1 MHPNESFTITLI
13 DTDMESVERNTLE
26 KVLMQTRRN
35 YPQSNIAKV
44 IQGLEFVVSRNSKSV
59 FYDSNTIVIPLE
71 LLSALLQEEE

>member
-1 MHPNESFTITLI
+1 M
-13 DTDMESVERNTLE
+13 DSVERDTLE
-26 KVLMQTRRN
+26 KVLMQSLRI